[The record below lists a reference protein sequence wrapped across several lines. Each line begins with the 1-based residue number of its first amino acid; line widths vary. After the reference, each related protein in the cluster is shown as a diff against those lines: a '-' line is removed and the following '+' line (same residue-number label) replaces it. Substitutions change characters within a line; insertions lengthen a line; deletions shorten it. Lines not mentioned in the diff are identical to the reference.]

1 MTVKVPLTVKAG
13 AFQGSSALE
22 RFSRRVRCDETGDD
36 GGGEDSESLAG
47 EVDRFDRLLAPKLLD
62 GERVTVETAK
72 ITSERPVH
80 WCQRLLT
87 VEKTACGGAPERGD
101 RRVRLEEVGHDL
113 CALHPE
119 LVPAD
124 TASEG
129 SKGARQNA
137 ST

>member
-1 MTVKVPLTVKAG
+1 M
-13 AFQGSSALE
+13 
-22 RFSRRVRCDETGDD
+22 
-36 GGGEDSESLAG
+36 
-47 EVDRFDRLLAPKLLD
+47 
-62 GERVTVETAK
+62 
-72 ITSERPVH
+72 
-80 WCQRLLT
+80 T
-87 VEKTACGGAPERGD
+87 VEKRACGGAPESGD

-119 LVPAD
+119 LVATE

>member
-1 MTVKVPLTVKAG
+1 MGIGEAAREIG
-13 AFQGSSALE
+13 
-22 RFSRRVRCDETGDD
+22 RCGKGDVV
-36 GGGEDSESLAG
+36 EKSE
-47 EVDRFDRLLAPKLLD
+47 
-62 GERVTVETAK
+62 
-72 ITSERPVH
+72 
-80 WCQRLLT
+80 CQRLLT